1 MADVPIDCDFPVWGL
16 LPKKETG
23 IVSFLNKYPNYDG
36 KDTVIAIF
44 DSGVDPAASGLT
56 ITSTGKTK
64 VIERFDCT
72 GCGDVDTSAVIRKVV
87 DGCITGITG
96 RKLKIQESWKN
107 PTGEWR
113 VGVLYPFSLYPT
125 KVKERIQEHRKEHLW
140 DVGHKTV
147 FAEANKKLQEFE
159 SEVVSKNSTLSAE
172 DKLIKEELEAKIEVL
187 QSADKKY
194 NDLGPTYDCVLF
206 HDGNVWRACIDTS
219 EIGDLSSGPLL
230 GEYSRTHEHTHLTP
244 LDEMTVT
251 INVHDEGNTLEVV
264 GMCSTHGTHVAAI
277 ASGYFPEEPDRNGV
291 APGAQIVSLTI
302 GDSRLGSMETGT
314 ALVRACIKVMELCK
328 TTQIDVINM
337 SYGEH
342 AHWSNAGRI
351 GDIISSVVN
360 RYGVSWVV
368 SGGNHG
374 PALATVGA
382 PPDIAHPV
390 LIGVGAYV
398 SPEMMSAAYSMRARV
413 PHGAF
418 SWSSRGP
425 CPDGAAGLAI
435 CAPGGAVASVARF
448 TLRNSQLMNGTS
460 MAAPHV
466 AGAVAVLMSGLKAK
480 GLPYSPYSVKRALEN
495 SATYLNHVEPW
506 AQGCGL
512 LNVEKAFEI
521 LSQYHE
527 QPERDVTFN
536 ISCGANTKG
545 IFLRPRPDEPPRD
558 VAITIEPH
566 FLHRDSET
574 KEAVIRRQIQFG
586 VRLALSTCA
595 EWISAPTHL
604 DLMNAPRLLSVRV
617 NTAHLQPGPHF
628 ASINAYDVSCIEK
641 GPVFRI
647 PVTVLQPQPLPPSAA
662 APQLTHSNVVFKPAT
677 IRRHL
682 VIPPLEATWG
692 VLKMSL
698 AGNNGEVSGRFLVH
712 CMQLAPQRSCRTH
725 ETHKMLAI
733 TSEAPTLLPF
743 QLIGGVTLEVVIAK
757 YWANLGDLCMDYTLE
772 FHGLK
777 PDFGPQLTLSAH
789 ALGNVALA
797 ALRAQDVQPAAQLKH
812 SEPLY
817 RPTDSKISP
826 LTSRDVIPP
835 SRQIY
840 QMINTYT
847 FHIAKATEVAPI
859 VSLLCDM
866 LYESEFE
873 SQMWMLY
880 NSSKQ
885 LMAVGDAYPSKYSV
899 KLEKGEYTVRLS
911 VRHENKS
918 LLERLQDV
926 PLVVQQRLAQPIT
939 LDAYCSQSNALTGG
953 KKFTTASLS
962 SGNLMPLYFTPVPA
976 DKISRSNLT
985 VGQTLTGT
993 VTFAKD
999 ELGRRVDVY
1008 QVQYVLCEAPRRR
1021 DNRDKE
1027 KDKTKTHE
1035 DYLDA
1040 VKELSTTWLPK
1051 LEGDKLDQVYEEL
1064 VEKFPGYLGA
1074 HVAYLQAID
1083 PPTDCNKLP
1092 SLGVPEVTTA
1102 WCEQLV
1108 NVADK
1113 VVRGVDQEQLLAY
1126 LGIRNDSRP
1135 EAAKIKQ
1142 EHEKQRGYLIEALCR
1157 KGTALCRL
1165 HALAS
1170 SAAARDKIADT
1181 LKDNMSE
1188 LLKFTDLTDTK
1199 VIHYGVWHCFTLK
1212 HWGRAIKL
1220 LNKML
1225 EEKPSREV
1233 EERLVAAHT
1242 QLGWSHLAE
1251 YTQRA
1256 IPTKSSENYQ
1266 EYKKRRNPSST
1277 WNYFLTATDR
1287 SSAKCKICSR
1297 IVRTN
1302 GASTSGL
1309 HAHLKTRHGI
1319 KVDSVQKRNNY
1330 SENETTKASHD
1341 APLLIVMAQ
1350 DNNGSYDD
1358 NAGKSPKNINLE
1370 RSSSS
1375 FEEYS
1380 RYHSSSSYLWCH
1392 FLRSADAQ
1400 TAKCKICSKI
1410 LKTSGAS
1417 TSGLHTHL
1425 KSKHKINILK
1435 RPDKRNQIARFNVKK
1450 EKVAE
1455 IPVSIV
1461 KQEAQTSYDESELE
1475 TPVYNDD
1482 DLAQAVVDESSYN
1495 LENCEQNVNTHMKI
1509 ISRMAALDELPLSS
1523 FCDSI
1528 DLCNLLSQS
1537 GYELPSSNIET
1548 ISLILE
1554 QSDLVKIE
1562 IANELKQFKSLGM
1575 KFCLSFEEYITLNNR
1590 TYVSINIYNVDSKF
1604 GYPKNLGLLKVKS
1617 GMDSDDIIKMISDR
1631 LLAFDINLNDDII
1644 SFTNSLSQMRLG
1656 ISLGIDNQFCL
1667 AQAVQYGV
1675 LEVLYKEEDSQIYQ
1689 NTEDSYDS
1697 DTEYNT
1703 KECRNAFF
1711 VKYAEI
1717 LTEPQLIYKEIIEK
1731 VRKLVQYYKN
1741 SAARNEILQ
1750 NNVRKKHDKEIHL
1763 ILDCKKSWSTL
1774 CEMICRFLKLKD
1786 CIHESLTYLEM
1797 DLFINDEE
1805 LQILNEIHESLV
1817 VIRATITVLC
1827 KPSANLLTA
1836 DTALRFM
1843 IRKLDAQ
1850 NNAISRHF
1858 STVLRKHIK
1867 RSRTITS
1874 SILQYL
1880 HHRHI
1885 YNEYAEDD
1893 AFTKPTSEEMVN
1905 KILTLL
1911 TRIKPSIEDKLN
1923 TFDYKSKTTARRVLD
1938 PLESEDDEETSIER
1952 QLENE
1957 INNTC
1962 HSEIPK
1968 PKEVPQ
1974 ELDLKKIILGEISI
1988 YESTGGTRGLYLTMA
2003 YDLLLSVMPATSE
2016 AEHFFFSRKDAHKRL
2031 SSHPEALL
2039 NSLFLLRE
2047 FFKEQRRLE
2056 ES

>member
-1 MADVPIDCDFPVWGL
+1 M
-16 LPKKETG
+16 
-23 IVSFLNKYPNYDG
+23 
-36 KDTVIAIF
+36 
-44 DSGVDPAASGLT
+44 
-56 ITSTGKTK
+56 
-64 VIERFDCT
+64 
-72 GCGDVDTSAVIRKVV
+72 
-87 DGCITGITG
+87 
-96 RKLKIQESWKN
+96 
-107 PTGEWR
+107 
-113 VGVLYPFSLYPT
+113 
-125 KVKERIQEHRKEHLW
+125 
-140 DVGHKTV
+140 
-147 FAEANKKLQEFE
+147 
-159 SEVVSKNSTLSAE
+159 
-172 DKLIKEELEAKIEVL
+172 
-187 QSADKKY
+187 
-194 NDLGPTYDCVLF
+194 
-206 HDGNVWRACIDTS
+206 
-219 EIGDLSSGPLL
+219 
-230 GEYSRTHEHTHLTP
+230 
-244 LDEMTVT
+244 
-251 INVHDEGNTLEVV
+251 
-264 GMCSTHGTHVAAI
+264 
-277 ASGYFPEEPDRNGV
+277 
-291 APGAQIVSLTI
+291 
-302 GDSRLGSMETGT
+302 
-314 ALVRACIKVMELCK
+314 
-328 TTQIDVINM
+328 
-337 SYGEH
+337 
-342 AHWSNAGRI
+342 
-351 GDIISSVVN
+351 
-360 RYGVSWVV
+360 
-368 SGGNHG
+368 
-374 PALATVGA
+374 
-382 PPDIAHPV
+382 
-390 LIGVGAYV
+390 
-398 SPEMMSAAYSMRARV
+398 
-413 PHGAF
+413 
-418 SWSSRGP
+418 
-425 CPDGAAGLAI
+425 
-435 CAPGGAVASVARF
+435 
-448 TLRNSQLMNGTS
+448 
-460 MAAPHV
+460 
-466 AGAVAVLMSGLKAK
+466 
-480 GLPYSPYSVKRALEN
+480 
-495 SATYLNHVEPW
+495 
-506 AQGCGL
+506 
-512 LNVEKAFEI
+512 
-521 LSQYHE
+521 
-527 QPERDVTFN
+527 
-536 ISCGANTKG
+536 
-545 IFLRPRPDEPPRD
+545 
-558 VAITIEPH
+558 
-566 FLHRDSET
+566 
-574 KEAVIRRQIQFG
+574 
-586 VRLALSTCA
+586 
-595 EWISAPTHL
+595 
-604 DLMNAPRLLSVRV
+604 
-617 NTAHLQPGPHF
+617 
-628 ASINAYDVSCIEK
+628 
-641 GPVFRI
+641 
-647 PVTVLQPQPLPPSAA
+647 
-662 APQLTHSNVVFKPAT
+662 
-677 IRRHL
+677 
-682 VIPPLEATWG
+682 
-692 VLKMSL
+692 
-698 AGNNGEVSGRFLVH
+698 
-712 CMQLAPQRSCRTH
+712 
-725 ETHKMLAI
+725 
-733 TSEAPTLLPF
+733 
-743 QLIGGVTLEVVIAK
+743 
-757 YWANLGDLCMDYTLE
+757 
-772 FHGLK
+772 
-777 PDFGPQLTLSAH
+777 
-789 ALGNVALA
+789 
-797 ALRAQDVQPAAQLKH
+797 
-812 SEPLY
+812 
-817 RPTDSKISP
+817 
-826 LTSRDVIPP
+826 
-835 SRQIY
+835 
-840 QMINTYT
+840 
-847 FHIAKATEVAPI
+847 
-859 VSLLCDM
+859 
-866 LYESEFE
+866 
-873 SQMWMLY
+873 
-880 NSSKQ
+880 
-885 LMAVGDAYPSKYSV
+885 
-899 KLEKGEYTVRLS
+899 
-911 VRHENKS
+911 
-918 LLERLQDV
+918 
-926 PLVVQQRLAQPIT
+926 
-939 LDAYCSQSNALTGG
+939 
-953 KKFTTASLS
+953 
-962 SGNLMPLYFTPVPA
+962 
-976 DKISRSNLT
+976 
-985 VGQTLTGT
+985 
-993 VTFAKD
+993 
-999 ELGRRVDVY
+999 
-1008 QVQYVLCEAPRRR
+1008 
-1021 DNRDKE
+1021 
-1027 KDKTKTHE
+1027 
-1035 DYLDA
+1035 
-1040 VKELSTTWLPK
+1040 
-1051 LEGDKLDQVYEEL
+1051 
-1064 VEKFPGYLGA
+1064 
-1074 HVAYLQAID
+1074 
-1083 PPTDCNKLP
+1083 
-1092 SLGVPEVTTA
+1092 
-1102 WCEQLV
+1102 
-1108 NVADK
+1108 
-1113 VVRGVDQEQLLAY
+1113 
-1126 LGIRNDSRP
+1126 
-1135 EAAKIKQ
+1135 
-1142 EHEKQRGYLIEALCR
+1142 
-1157 KGTALCRL
+1157 
-1165 HALAS
+1165 
-1170 SAAARDKIADT
+1170 
-1181 LKDNMSE
+1181 
-1188 LLKFTDLTDTK
+1188 
-1199 VIHYGVWHCFTLK
+1199 
-1212 HWGRAIKL
+1212 
-1220 LNKML
+1220 
-1225 EEKPSREV
+1225 
-1233 EERLVAAHT
+1233 
-1242 QLGWSHLAE
+1242 
-1251 YTQRA
+1251 
-1256 IPTKSSENYQ
+1256 SSENYQ

-1358 NAGKSPKNINLE
+1358 NAGKSPKNINIE

-1380 RYHSSSSYLWCH
+1380 RYHRSSSYLWCH

-1435 RPDKRNQIARFNVKK
+1435 RTDKRHPIGRFNVKK

-1461 KQEAQTSYDESELE
+1461 KQEAQTYDESELE
-1475 TPVYNDD
+1475 APVYNDD
-1482 DLAQAVVDESSYN
+1482 DLAQEVVDESSYN
-1495 LENCEQNVNTHMKI
+1495 LENCEQNVNTNMKI

-1631 LLAFDINLNDDII
+1631 LLAFDINLNNDII

-1656 ISLGIDNQFCL
+1656 MSLRIDNQFCL

-1703 KECRNAFF
+1703 KECKNAFF
-1711 VKYAEI
+1711 IKYAEI
-1717 LTEPQLIYKEIIEK
+1717 ITEPQLIYKEIIEK
-1731 VRKLVQYYKN
+1731 VRKLVRYYKN

-1750 NNVRKKHDKEIHL
+1750 SNVRKKHDKEIHL

-1988 YESTGGTRGLYLTMA
+1988 YESTGGTRGFYLTMA

-2039 NSLFLLRE
+2039 NSLFLLRA